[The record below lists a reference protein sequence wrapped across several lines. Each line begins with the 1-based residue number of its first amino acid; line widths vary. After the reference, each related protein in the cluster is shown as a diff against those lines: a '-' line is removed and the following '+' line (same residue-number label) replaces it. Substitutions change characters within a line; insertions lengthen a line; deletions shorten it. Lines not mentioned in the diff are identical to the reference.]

1 MKNTCIIAA
10 VLVGLFRGLYDKTA
24 IEFFGWVAFTLGTIV
39 VVLSIYDMKMLVEN
53 KKETDH
59 IKFDL
64 FFDFLFLI
72 LAGAYLTFDLI
83 SL

>member
-1 MKNTCIIAA
+1 MKNICIIA
-10 VLVGLFRGLYDKTA
+10 VLLIGIFRTLYDKTA